1 MTLYFSMKFK
11 DLFLVLVIF
20 ILFIALFSFNTF
32 SVGIANV
39 KKNWPAYRCN
49 PSVMPFAGYFGHE
62 PISNFTYCIQNMQTS
77 YMGYLLEPV
86 HYILNVIQ
94 NMIESIAN
102 DINWIRKKIE
112 NMVSN
117 LLSVVSS
124 IFSVFINIIIQFQR
138 IMIKIKDTIMKLI
151 ATVLTL
157 VYVMEGGIKTGESTM
172 AGPIGS
178 ALKFVC
184 FHPHTKLS
192 KEDGS
197 IVNMEDVAVGDTL
210 QGGSQVLAT
219 LRLKGNT
226 DDPLN
231 AFYSIYSNTLKQ
243 NILVT
248 GNHYIYDTSQ
258 RKFIKVKFHPQSHK
272 QEYITYDYL
281 TCLVTTDHRIR
292 IGEHEFWDWED

>member
-1 MTLYFSMKFK
+1 MKFK
-11 DLFLVLVIF
+11 DIFLVFIILLMFLAIF
-20 ILFIALFSFNTF
+20 MFNTF
-32 SVGIANV
+32 STGISNI
-39 KKNWPAYRCN
+39 KKNWPVYRCN
-49 PSVMPFAGYFGHE
+49 PSVMPFASYFGHE

-94 NMIESIAN
+94 NMITSIMN

-117 LLSVVSS
+117 LMNVISS
-124 IFSVFINIIIQFQR
+124 IFGVFINILIQFQR
-138 IMIKIKDTIMKLI
+138 IMIKIKDTIMKVI

-184 FHPHTKLS
+184 FHPNTVVDMENNEIKLLKNVDVGEVLKGGS
-192 KEDGS
+192 KVLASIKLRGNENDKHNPFYKIYSHEKED
-197 IVNMEDVAVGDTL
+197 M
-210 QGGSQVLAT
+210 
-219 LRLKGNT
+219 
-226 DDPLN
+226 
-231 AFYSIYSNTLKQ
+231 IY
-243 NILVT
+243 VT
-248 GNHYIYDTSQ
+248 ANHFIMDKHNG
-258 RKFIKVKFHPQSHK
+258 KFIKVKDHPDSILVDNLTSK
-272 QEYITYDYL
+272 YL
-281 TCLVTTDHRIR
+281 YCVVTSDHRIR